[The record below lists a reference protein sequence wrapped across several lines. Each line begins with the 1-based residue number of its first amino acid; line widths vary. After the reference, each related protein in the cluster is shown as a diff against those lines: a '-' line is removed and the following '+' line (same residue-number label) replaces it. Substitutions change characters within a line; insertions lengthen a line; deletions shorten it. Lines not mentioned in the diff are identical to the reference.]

1 MPRYA
6 PRMSQ
11 DDLRRMLVDDAIR
24 NDYVED
30 YGPIDPANPDMTRI
44 VSMLLEEHHQSVWKD
59 WSKIDFST
67 ENMDVIAEE
76 TTADGVPYLRISA
89 GGDWEH
95 PLVCIL
101 YFDGRKM
108 RGYVPKDGNTYNHK
122 AKSAFGNND
131 SDDAECIRQF
141 GQGADPK
148 GDAIDVEPDMALI
161 TKDIEG
167 RIEAKGTYAYAPG
180 TTVSKAAVKAERQK
194 RIEAKQDLTG
204 PITADMVYAVISP
217 AAGGAYVEFELRS
230 SRRKLKAAEGERLVG
245 VPAVFKK
252 VVPKWDNTQILWY
265 SPSDCYPVQMQA
277 MLEAAGFTKA
287 PDNDLSMY
295 AGART
300 LVIRM

>member
-1 MPRYA
+1 
-6 PRMSQ
+6 MSQ
-11 DDLRRMLVDDAIR
+11 ADLRQMLVDDAIR

-30 YGPIDPANPDMTRI
+30 YGPIDLANPDMTRI
-44 VSMLLEEHHQSVWKD
+44 VSMLLEEHHQGVWKD

-67 ENMDVIAEE
+67 ENMDVVAESM
-76 TTADGVPYLRISA
+76 TADGVPYLRISA

-141 GQGADPK
+141 GQDADPK
-148 GDAIDVEPDMALI
+148 GDAVDVEPDMARI
-161 TKDIEG
+161 ERDIDG
-167 RIEAKGTYAYAPG
+167 RIEAKGSYAYTPG
-180 TTVSKAAVKAERQK
+180 ATVSNATVKAERQK

-204 PITADMVYAVISP
+204 PITADMVYAVISL
-217 AAGGAYVEFELRS
+217 AAGGSYVHFELRS
-230 SRRKLKAAEGERLVG
+230 SRRKLKVDEGERLVG
-245 VPAVFKK
+245 VPAQLEKTIPSYSDGK
-252 VVPKWDNTQILWY
+252 EILWY
-265 SPSDCYPVQMQA
+265 SPSDCYPLQTQTL
-277 MLEAAGFTKA
+277 LEAAGFTKA
-287 PDNDLSMY
+287 PDNDISMY

-300 LVIRM
+300 LVIRI